1 MRIHSPVIGCHLGA
15 GPAMMEVPAD
25 LRIWVGDWGLVTMV
39 LDSVQAE
46 WPEAGGA
53 QAGCSDR
60 LCKPMML
67 TLLTYC
73 YAAGIYASED
83 IELAPGRSPQILYI
97 CAGQHPEADTIRQ
110 FRRANRAQLERCLA
124 RVLGEA
130 ARLKIGKTEWASE
143 PGRLLEAPVRGSI
156 QQLVGHR
163 LQLAVLMDTAGDD

>member
-1 MRIHSPVIGCHLGA
+1 MHSPVIGCPPGA
-15 GPAMMEVPAD
+15 GPALMELPAD
-25 LRIWVGDWGLVTMV
+25 LRRWVGDWGLVTMA

-53 QAGCSDR
+53 PAGCSDR

-83 IELAPGRSPQILYI
+83 IELAPAHSPQIRYI
-97 CAGQHPEADTIRQ
+97 CAGQHPEADTVRQ
-110 FRRANRAQLERCLA
+110 FRRANRAQIERCLA
-124 RVLGEA
+124 RVLAEAWRRTIGE
-130 ARLKIGKTEWASE
+130 TEWASE
-143 PGRLLEAPVRGSI
+143 PRRPGEAPVRGSI
-156 QQLVGHR
+156 QQLAGHK